1 MQTLHAISDL
11 GLSIAKKSVP
21 DQTDVPGSDMVPLP
35 APLYMN
41 VEKNQD
47 EHTVVST
54 FQRNSCLKFP

>member
-11 GLSIAKKSVP
+11 GLSIAKKLVP

-47 EHTVVST
+47 ENTVVST